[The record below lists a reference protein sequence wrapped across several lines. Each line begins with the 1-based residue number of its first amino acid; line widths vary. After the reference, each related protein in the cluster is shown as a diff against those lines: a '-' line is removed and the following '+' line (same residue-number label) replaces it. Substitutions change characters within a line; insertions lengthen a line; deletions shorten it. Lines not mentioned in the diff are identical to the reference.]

1 LSIDLRPKDDNED
14 GLECLKIRESTKA
27 NLDDSDILVGISDD
41 VDLLQDKDHKAV
53 SFEKN
58 PD

>member
-1 LSIDLRPKDDNED
+1 LSIDLRPKVDNED

-41 VDLLQDKDHKAV
+41 VDLL
-53 SFEKN
+53 
-58 PD
+58 